1 MRKRARLKPLQPIG
15 DILLTVLKKRGMAA
29 KLEENALC
37 KFWPRAVGAQIASQT
52 QPDALRAGTLFVR
65 TTSSI
70 WVQQLHFL
78 KEDIRGKLNG
88 LAGTTA
94 VKDIIFTVG
103 HIPAPLAARTQT
115 LAEARTFLKER
126 DRKMIDLSTRDLADR
141 ELADILKRVME
152 KEISRRR
159 RMENGQAR

>member
-1 MRKRARLKPLQPIG
+1 MRKRPRLKPLQPIG

-29 KLEENALC
+29 RLEENALY
-37 KFWPRAVGAQIASQT
+37 KFWPRAVGAQIAAQT

-78 KEDIRGKLNG
+78 KEDIRVKLNS
-88 LAGTTA
+88 LAGKTA

-103 HIPAPLAARTQT
+103 HVPASPPARTYT
-115 LAEARTFLKER
+115 SAETRSFLVER
-126 DRKMIDLSTRDLADR
+126 DKKMIDLSTKDLADR

-159 RMENGQAR
+159 RMEAGQGR